1 MHEMGIVQGILAA
14 SIEAAEKAGATR
26 IKEIKITIGELTE
39 IQEFALQFAFES
51 LSPDTLAEGGRL
63 TVSHLGA
70 KSRCGQCGTEFEH
83 GRFEIIC
90 PKCENFLC
98 ELIRGREMNIDAIDI
113 DTPEDASED
122 ATAHGDAADE

>member
-26 IKEIKITIGELTE
+26 INEIKITIGELTE

-51 LSPDTLAEGGRL
+51 LSPDTIAEGGRL

-98 ELIRGREMNIDAIDI
+98 ELIQGREMNIDAIDI
-113 DTPEDASED
+113 DTPEDAP
-122 ATAHGDAADE
+122 APGDAVDE